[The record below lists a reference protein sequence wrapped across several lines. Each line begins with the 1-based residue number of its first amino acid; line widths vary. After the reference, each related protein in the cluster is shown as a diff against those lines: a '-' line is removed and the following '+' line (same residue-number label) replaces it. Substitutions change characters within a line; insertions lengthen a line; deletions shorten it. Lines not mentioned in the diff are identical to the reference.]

1 MESGTPKG
9 SPTEWEVKLRVESGA
24 FDAVILAVAHDEFK
38 ELDVK
43 SLLKPNGVIYDVKGF
58 LPRDIIDGRL

>member
-1 MESGTPKG
+1 
-9 SPTEWEVKLRVESGA
+9 VESGA